1 MLNCQQASQMIS
13 QSLDRQLTW
22 RERFSLR
29 LHLTMCKYCARFKQ
43 QLVTLRTALKR
54 MGDQIEQDETIHLPS
69 EAKARI
75 AKELDSV

>member
-22 RERFSLR
+22 RERFNLR
-29 LHLTMCKYCARFKQ
+29 LHLTICKYCARFKQ
-43 QLVTLRTALKR
+43 QLVTLRIALKR

-75 AKELDSV
+75 AKELGSE